1 MAEEELP
8 ENLGNSSTA
17 QGESDESG
25 LSGAGAPGQPV
36 VSGDVQPEDDFGE
49 RVSDNINTAQNV
61 RDIGRWGKKKFGPKE
76 AEGLEGGV
84 EKGSS
89 KAKGGKKGPD
99 GVDKAKNLKRVPTA
113 ASRAGATGG
122 EAAGLTGGQ
131 AAATVGGEAAAAAGA
146 AEAGA
151 TVGSVVPVVGT
162 AIGLAVG
169 WLVGKLL
176 PKAINFIKNNW
187 TKPVYVIAG
196 VFLLLAIPFGL
207 IGLKGGGQYPST
219 QAQQQQATLVSAI
232 AGDLI
237 AGKKV
242 TQEGVDKIKGYY
254 RDLVQTARSKNAA
267 KAAEAEKRFKALGD
281 QLDQLINLS
290 GDPQKKLLA
299 QIKAEEKQIFKD
311 FPDLFP
317 VGGTCAELKPFIDS
331 GQFKI
336 GSVNGK
342 SNAKNVVEGVLANK
356 IGEVWPASPGLCAT
370 LVYLLKNGVKI
381 GTNTFSLGHE
391 KYSGNKTSGTTIS
404 QHWCGEAIDIQSI
417 DGVHV
422 GKNEPTRK
430 AMQLIKQGWM
440 AKVGAHESFGPFYDL
455 QLNDGRSYSK
465 DIGGHD
471 DHIHLSGPPLNK
483 SCYGKR

>member
-1 MAEEELP
+1 MAQEELP
-8 ENLGNSSTA
+8 EEIGETGIPETPVDPGVDDQQVSQPNIID
-17 QGESDESG
+17 QGLNAKDQFDQGKELYAKGKEKLAARSAKK
-25 LSGAGAPGQPV
+25 AGAKG
-36 VSGDVQPEDDFGE
+36 
-49 RVSDNINTAQNV
+49 A
-61 RDIGRWGKKKFGPKE
+61 K
-76 AEGLEGGV
+76 EGLKEGV
-84 EKGSS
+84 EKQGAAA
-89 KAKGGKKGPD
+89 AKRK
-99 GVDKAKNLKRVPTA
+99 VATRVE
-113 ASRAGATGG
+113 G
-122 EAAGLTGGQ
+122 EAAKQ
-131 AAATVGGEAAAAAGA
+131 AAKAAARKATAKVGASAVAKIAA
-146 AEAGA
+146 
-151 TVGSVVPVVGT
+151 GSVVPVIGNIVM
-162 AIGLAVG
+162 AILTGLQLLWPAIKKY
-169 WLVGKLL
+169 GK
-176 PKAINFIKNNW
+176 
-187 TKPVYVIAG
+187 YVIYVVAG
-196 VFLLLAIPFGL
+196 LFLLLAIPFGL
-207 IGLKGGGQYPST
+207 IGLKGGGQYPAT
-219 QAQQQQATLVSAI
+219 QAQLQQATLVSAV

-237 AGKKV
+237 AGKKI

-254 RDLVQTARSKNAA
+254 RDLVLVARDKNAI
-267 KAAEAEKRFKALGD
+267 KATEAEKRFKALGD

-317 VGGTCAELKPFIDS
+317 VGGTCADLKPFIDS

-342 SNAKNVVEGVLANK
+342 SNAKNVIEGVLANK

-370 LVYLLKNGVKI
+370 LIYLLKNGVKI

-422 GKNEPTRK
+422 GKNDPTRK

-440 AKVGAHESFGPFYDL
+440 AKVGAYESFGPFYDL
-455 QLNDGRSYSK
+455 QLNNGKSYPK

-483 SCYGKR
+483 SCYGK